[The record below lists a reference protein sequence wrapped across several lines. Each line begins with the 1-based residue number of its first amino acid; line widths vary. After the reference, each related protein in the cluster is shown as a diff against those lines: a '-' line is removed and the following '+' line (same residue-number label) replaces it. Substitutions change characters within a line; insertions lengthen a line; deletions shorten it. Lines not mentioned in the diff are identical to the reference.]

1 MVPEHYVLGSVLFW
15 LETLEYSIM
24 YINNALNL
32 IKILTCTG
40 DFNRIPAFLVE
51 NAFQTKIIL
60 WFTLKKK
67 KKLWFCSNNFLSF
80 LYSFLKEKKKY
91 HLYEIIKQFE
101 MRFYELLVSL

>member
-15 LETLEYSIM
+15 LETLEFSIM

-32 IKILTCTG
+32 IKILTYTG
-40 DFNRIPAFLVE
+40 HFNRIPAFLVE

-67 KKLWFCSNNFLSF
+67 KFMVFF
-80 LYSFLKEKKKY
+80 
-91 HLYEIIKQFE
+91 
-101 MRFYELLVSL
+101 

>member
-1 MVPEHYVLGSVLFW
+1 MVPKHYVLGSVLFW

-40 DFNRIPAFLVE
+40 HFNRIPAFLVE

-67 KKLWFCSNNFLSF
+67 KLWFCSNNFLSF
-80 LYSFLKEKKKY
+80 LYSFLKEKKNTT
-91 HLYEIIKQFE
+91 F
-101 MRFYELLVSL
+101 MRLLNNLR